1 MVTFNREVTGS
12 SYCAAGCS
20 GGPDVPSWKS
30 YSDGQA
36 SVAWT
41 GQASQQENYS
51 VYATKES

>member
-1 MVTFNREVTGS
+1 MQQ
-12 SYCAAGCS
+12 GCS

-36 SVAWT
+36 SVASGRT
-41 GQASQQENYS
+41 EASQQENYS